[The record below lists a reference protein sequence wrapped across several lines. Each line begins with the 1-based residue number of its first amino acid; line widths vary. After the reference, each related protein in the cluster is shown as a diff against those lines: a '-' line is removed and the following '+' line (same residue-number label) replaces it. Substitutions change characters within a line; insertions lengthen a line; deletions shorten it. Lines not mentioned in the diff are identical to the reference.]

1 MDCENKAWLKGLSVR
16 GIKPGLD
23 SINCLLDALGS
34 PNKGRRFIHV
44 AGSDGKGSVCCM
56 LESILLSAGYHVG
69 MFTSP
74 EILSVNECIR
84 LDGQD
89 ISDELFEE
97 CLSEV
102 RAASERTDC
111 ECTNFEALTACAFL
125 TFSKTNMD
133 ICLIEVGMGGRLDAT
148 NVIVPEVC
156 IINNIGMEHT
166 QYLGD
171 SIVSIAAEKAG
182 IMKPKV
188 PCITINT
195 GDALEVI
202 ESRAAKLD
210 CPLTIVNP
218 DDVDI
223 LGCYPDHT
231 MIRYGCSTYRLGL
244 PGSYQGRNAA
254 LAIEAVLA
262 LKDSARIRQF
272 IPIGLDDAFWPY
284 RMQKMDGMPLVI
296 DVTHT
301 KKGAEYLRAD
311 IERIYGK
318 VTLVTAMLSDKD
330 LDGVAQTLSGI
341 ASKVLVSAPDSPRAA
356 TAESLAACY
365 RKYHDYVTVFAT
377 VGEAVESAMKEEG
390 TILVTGSFRT
400 AEDCLKWVRK
410 TR

>member
-1 MDCENKAWLKGLSVR
+1 
-16 GIKPGLD
+16 
-23 SINCLLDALGS
+23 
-34 PNKGRRFIHV
+34 
-44 AGSDGKGSVCCM
+44 
-56 LESILLSAGYHVG
+56 
-69 MFTSP
+69 
-74 EILSVNECIR
+74 
-84 LDGQD
+84 
-89 ISDELFEE
+89 
-97 CLSEV
+97 
-102 RAASERTDC
+102 
-111 ECTNFEALTACAFL
+111 
-125 TFSKTNMD
+125 MD

-195 GDALEVI
+195 GEALEII
-202 ESRAAKLD
+202 ESRASELE

-218 DDVDI
+218 DDIDI

-365 RKYHDYVTVFAT
+365 RKYHDDVTVFAT